1 VNTLIIGGTK
11 GLGIETAKLLA
22 ARGENV
28 VVTGRTDP
36 QVEGVGFYAHD
47 LTSKDLG
54 KSFRSMLK
62 TLPVVD
68 RIIYNAGIL
77 HEAHITDFTQKQI
90 EDMVHI
96 GLMGLMLCVQETLK
110 KQGKIDELVTI
121 TSTSQFTPREKES
134 TYNAVKAGAAHF
146 TEGIS
151 LDPRVKR
158 CLVVAPAGMA
168 TSFYDGS
175 GRDLADMMNPKDVAQ
190 QLVNIIDDT
199 SKQFEF
205 ALIMRGPSRVYTHV
219 PTHGDLI
226 RHITAGESLDLDDV
240 TMKEF

>member
-1 VNTLIIGGTK
+1 MNTLIIGGTK

-36 QVEGVGFYAHD
+36 RVEGVGFHVQD
-47 LTSKDLG
+47 LTTKNLG
-54 KSFRSMLK
+54 ESFSNILK
-62 TLPVVD
+62 TLPTID

-151 LDPRVKR
+151 LDPRVKK
-158 CLVVAPAGMA
+158 CIVVAPAGMA

-175 GRDLADMMNPKDVAQ
+175 GRDLVDMMKPQDVAR
-190 QLVNIIDDT
+190 QLVDIIDG
-199 SKQFEF
+199 SNKQFEF
-205 ALIMRGPSRVYTHV
+205 ALIMRGPGRVYTHV

-226 RHITAGESLDLDDV
+226 RHITADEPLDLDAV